1 MESSASAPH
10 AAHIEAE
17 PLEWQ
22 PRVMWVS
29 ARLLCGS
36 ISFFFAAFLFAYFY
50 LRLLDTH
57 HDWKIGKVSA
67 PTGWGLVIAIALVL
81 SAIAVRLAVRR
92 PASAI
97 PLTGAALGLALL
109 AIVLQVIEWMGL
121 GFGATRGGYASVFV
135 GWTSVYAVCIVPCA
149 YWIEVQWASARREA
163 RQGTAQTET
172 LLAAS
177 LESCSL
183 FWAYYVAIGVIA
195 FIVLYLV

>member
-1 MESSASAPH
+1 MEGSASAPH

-67 PTGWGLVIAIALVL
+67 PTGWGLVIVIVLVL
-81 SAIAVRLAVRR
+81 SAVLLRTAVRR
-92 PASAI
+92 PGAAI
-97 PLTGAALGLALL
+97 SLTAAALGLSLL
-109 AIVLQVIEWMGL
+109 AIVLQVIEWMSL
-121 GFGATRGGYASVFV
+121 GFGAASGGYGSVFV
-135 GWTSVYAVCIVPCA
+135 GWTSVYAVCILPGA
-149 YWIEVQWASARREA
+149 YWIEVQWASALRERRE
-163 RQGTAQTET
+163 GTAQTGE

-183 FWAYYVAIGVIA
+183 FWGFYVALGVIA
-195 FIVLYLV
+195 FVVLYLV